1 MKVLITGAL
10 GHIGSFIIKNIYKNK
25 KVKKIYL
32 VDNFS
37 NNKFNIIFKI
47 KNIKYKFIYGDLTQK
62 KFCLKLP
69 KVDTVIH
76 LASITNAEKSFE
88 IKKKIF
94 KNNLNCFKNILDY
107 CVKNK
112 SKLIH
117 ISSTSVYGS
126 KKGFVNEDSSV
137 SPQSPYAEIKVK
149 EELILNKQKKI
160 EFITL
165 RFGTISGFSDGMNF
179 HTAVNKFC
187 FNSAMNLS
195 IPIWG
200 KALNLYRPY
209 LSLRD
214 AYKVLN
220 FVLTKNFYPCEIFNI
235 LSENKT
241 VKQILDIIKKNNYK
255 IKVKYINTKILNQL
269 SYKTSKIKIEKQKLK
284 LNSKIS
290 DDIEYTLKKLKTS

>member
-1 MKVLITGAL
+1 MKLLITGAL

-25 KVKKIYL
+25 KIKKIYL

-37 NNKFNIIFKI
+37 NQKFNTLFRI
-47 KNIKYKFIYGDLTQK
+47 KNKKYKFIYGDLTQK
-62 KFCLKLP
+62 NLCLKLP
-69 KVDTVIH
+69 KADTVIH

-94 KNNLNCFKNILDY
+94 KNNLGCFKNILDY
-107 CVKNK
+107 CIKNK

-126 KKGFVNEDSSV
+126 KRGNVNETSSV

-160 EFITL
+160 DFISL

-187 FNSAMNLS
+187 FNAAMSLS

-220 FVLTKNFYPCEIFNI
+220 FVLTKKFYPCDVFNI

-241 VKQILDIIKKNNYK
+241 VKQILDIIKKNNYN

-269 SYKTSKIKIEKQKLK
+269 SYKTSKIKIQKQKLK

-290 DDIEYTLKKLKTS
+290 NDIEYTLKKLRTT